1 MNMTLRHLEIFNAVT
16 ETGSFTKA
24 AEKLFITQSAISHGI
39 RDLEE
44 MTGTPLFDRLSKRVE
59 ITKAGT
65 LLLGEIQPILSA
77 SRALESRL
85 KTLEQAAPIH
95 IATGITIANFY
106 LPGFL
111 KGFSAA
117 HLHSPV
123 IVDVVPA
130 ATAIDFLKS
139 AKADLALVE
148 GTLPPGPFAGKAF
161 GTYRLKAVCS
171 PDYLPP
177 GTTLTLTQF
186 CKEKLLLREHGSAI
200 RDTLDSQL
208 YLSGFSPHPAWC
220 SVNDSSLLEAAK
232 AGLGIAILPEAYL
245 FDALKNQHLVELT
258 VPDLM
263 LENTMHVVWHKEKY
277 LSAPLNRF
285 IEELCKA
292 LIL

>member
-1 MNMTLRHLEIFNAVT
+1 MNMTLRHLEIFKAVT

-24 AEKLFITQSAISHGI
+24 AERLFITQSAISHGI

-77 SRALESRL
+77 SHALESRL
-85 KTLEQAAPIH
+85 KTLEHAAPIH
-95 IATGITIANFY
+95 IAAGITIANFY
-106 LPGFL
+106 LPDFL
-111 KGFSAA
+111 KGFSTG
-117 HLHSPV
+117 HTPV

-130 ATAIDFLKS
+130 AAAIDYLKS

-148 GTLPPGPFAGKAF
+148 GPMAPGPFAVKAF
-161 GTYRLKAVCS
+161 GAYQLKAVCS
-171 PDYLPP
+171 PDYLPQ
-177 GTTLTLTQF
+177 GTTLTLDQF
-186 CKEKLLLREHGSAI
+186 CKEKLLLREPGSAI

-208 YLSGFSPHPAWC
+208 YLAGFSPYPAWC

-245 FDALKNQHLVELT
+245 FDALKNQHLVELS
-258 VPDLM
+258 VPDLV

-277 LSAPLNRF
+277 LSTPLKDF
-285 IEELCKA
+285 IEALCSA
-292 LIL
+292 SIT